1 MLLIFCPAVNL
12 SGVISQLFLSLLSHC
27 HYTKST
33 SLPPDDTP
41 LDALSVPLSF
51 PVPFLYKSPP
61 HMDSAR
67 RMLFY
72 SNIPSHYFHYRKSDQ
87 SYRLITLPFYRI
99 NIASP
104 KLKKRYLSL
113 IASSYAFNT
122 CSLPANAETSIT
134 SVDSGRW
141 KFVIRQSST
150 LN

>member
-1 MLLIFCPAVNL
+1 MLLIFCPAVTIQNL
-12 SGVISQLFLSLLSHC
+12 LLSHQMTR
-27 HYTKST
+27 HSM
-33 SLPPDDTP
+33 
-41 LDALSVPLSF
+41 
-51 PVPFLYKSPP
+51 PFLY
-61 HMDSAR
+61 
-67 RMLFY
+67 
-72 SNIPSHYFHYRKSDQ
+72 PSHFRCLFFTNLLRIWTAPAECFFIATFHPTTFIIEKSDQ
-87 SYRLITLPFYRI
+87 SYQLITLPFYRI